1 LKLIFSTEHTVHA
14 IKKDGNVEDDKWE
27 KRIEGTTI
35 YYSIHIY
42 IFYLKFFLLF
52 IFYLINTRHLLN
64 LSYYLEIIAARN
76 NLYKKQND
84 KI

>member
-1 LKLIFSTEHTVHA
+1 VHA